1 VPDTYERHSVFQF
14 GYLRSEDQDTAKP
27 VRQPVVIVGAGPI
40 GLATAIDLA
49 SRGVPVVLLDDA
61 NRIGE
66 GSRGL
71 CYSKRALEILDRL
84 GVAAPVID
92 KGVTWQ
98 IGKVFFR
105 DDMVYQFDLLPEGG
119 FKMPAFVNL
128 QQYYLEKF
136 LVDRAHQLEGVDL
149 RWSNRVAA
157 VEQLEDG
164 VRLTVETPDGPYVI
178 EADYVVAADG
188 ARSTVRGLLGLDF
201 VGQTFHD
208 RFLIADVR
216 MHADYPAERWFW
228 FEPPFH
234 GGQSTLLHKQ
244 ADDIWRIDFQIGWD
258 ADPEEETKPENVH
271 RRLSR
276 MLEGRDYTLEWVSV
290 YTFQCRRLEKFVH
303 GRVIFAGDAAHQVS
317 PFGARGA
324 NSGFEDAENIGWK
337 LPLILRG
344 EASAALLDS
353 YDIERT
359 HAADYNIGH
368 STRST
373 DFITPKNNAS
383 RDFRNAAL
391 ELARRAPFA
400 RRMVN
405 SGRLSDPSVYETPL
419 STPDAASFGGSA
431 KLGFPV
437 PDAPMSTADGADKW
451 LLNALGHDFTLLVMK
466 DGERPAG
473 LPRDVSVVVIGEDIL
488 DKDGLFAKRYDATP
502 GACYLVRPDQHLA
515 ARFRHFDAD
524 KIDAALSRAKGGRS

>member
-1 VPDTYERHSVFQF
+1 MTETYERHSVYQF
-14 GYLRSEDQDTAKP
+14 GYLRSEDQDVDGP
-27 VRQPVVIVGAGPI
+27 VRHPVVVVGAGPV
-40 GLATAIDLA
+40 GLATALDLA
-49 SRGVPVVLLDDA
+49 SRGVPVVILDDA

-71 CYSKRALEILDRL
+71 CYSKRTLEILDRL
-84 GVAAPVID
+84 GAAAPIVE

-98 IGKVFFR
+98 IGKVFFGN
-105 DDMVYQFDLLPEGG
+105 DSVYQFDLQPEGG

-136 LVDRAHQLEGVDL
+136 LVDRAAALGNIDL
-149 RWSNRVAA
+149 RWSNRVIAL
-157 VEQLEDG
+157 EQKDDG
-164 VRLTVETPDGPYVI
+164 VLLSVETPEGPYFLK
-178 EADYVVAADG
+178 ADYVVAADG
-188 ARSTVRGLLGLDF
+188 ARSTIRGLLGLDF

-208 RFLIADVR
+208 RFLIADVK
-216 MHADYPAERWFW
+216 MMADYPAERWFW

-258 ADPEEETKPENVH
+258 SDPDEETKPENVH
-271 RRLSR
+271 RRLAR

-303 GRVIFAGDAAHQVS
+303 DRVVFVGDAAHQVS

-324 NSGFEDAENIGWK
+324 NSGIEDAENLGWK
-337 LPLILRG
+337 LALILNG
-344 EASAALLDS
+344 GAPASLLDT

-359 HAADYNIGH
+359 RAADYNIGH

-373 DFITPKNNAS
+373 DYITPKNTAS
-383 RDFRNAAL
+383 MHFRNATL
-391 ELARRAPFA
+391 ELARVAPFA

-405 SGRLSDPSVYETPL
+405 SGRLSDPAVYETPL
-419 STPDAASFGGSA
+419 TTPDGAAFAGTA
-431 KLGFPV
+431 RLGLPV
-437 PDAPMSTADGADKW
+437 PDAPMVSAGGEKRW
-451 LLNALGHDFTLLVMK
+451 LLNALGPDFTLLMVK
-466 DGERPAG
+466 NGPRPAD
-473 LPRDVSVVVIGEDIL
+473 LPGDVRVIVIGEDL
-488 DKDGLFAKRYDATP
+488 MDEEGLFARRYDATP
-502 GACYLVRPDQHLA
+502 GACYLVRPDQHLT

-524 KIDAALSRAKGGRS
+524 KITAALMRAKGGH

>member
-1 VPDTYERHSVFQF
+1 MTETYERHSVYQF
-14 GYLRSEDQDTAKP
+14 GYLRSEDQDVDGP
-27 VRQPVVIVGAGPI
+27 VRHPVVIVGAGPV
-40 GLATAIDLA
+40 GLATAVDLA
-49 SRGVPVVLLDDA
+49 SRDIPVVLLDDA

-71 CYSKRALEILDRL
+71 CYSRRTLEILDRL
-84 GVAAPVID
+84 GAADAILD

-98 IGKVFFR
+98 IGKVFFGE
-105 DDMVYQFDLLPEGG
+105 DSVYQFDLLPEGG
-119 FKMPAFVNL
+119 CKMPAFVNL

-136 LVDRAHQLEGVDL
+136 LVDRVHALKNIDL

-157 VEQLEDG
+157 LEKTADG
-164 VRLTVETPDGPYVI
+164 VMVSIETPEGPYFLV
-178 EADYVVAADG
+178 ADYVIAADG

-244 ADDIWRIDFQIGWD
+244 ADDIWRIDFQIGWE
-258 ADPEEETKPENVH
+258 ADPEEETKPESVH

-324 NSGFEDAENIGWK
+324 NSGIEDAENIGWK
-337 LPLILRG
+337 LALVLKGKAPASLI
-344 EASAALLDS
+344 DT

-373 DFITPKNNAS
+373 DFITPKNAAS
-383 RDFRNAAL
+383 LNFRNATL
-391 ELARRAPFA
+391 ELARVVPFA
-400 RRMVN
+400 RKMVN
-405 SGRLSDPSVYETPL
+405 SGRLSDPSVYDTPL
-419 STPDAASFGGSA
+419 TTPDPVSFEGSA
-431 KLGFPV
+431 RLGYPV
-437 PDAPMSTADGADKW
+437 PDVPMARDGDGDVW
-451 LLNALGHDFTLLVMK
+451 LLNALGPDFTLLVMAGGQ
-466 DGERPAG
+466 DEVAG
-473 LPRDVSVVVIGEDIL
+473 LPDDVTVIVIGEDL
-488 DKDGLFAKRYDATP
+488 TDPDGLFARRYDATP

-515 ARFRHFDAD
+515 ARFRHFDAE
-524 KIDAALSRAKGGRS
+524 KVSAALTRAKGGH